1 MFYCPHFVFKQ
12 NKSPNERKNIFHDL
26 QLLFVF
32 SDVRNVTYEM
42 TKNLLLKLCL
52 FVCLLW
58 TVSRDFLPLL
68 FALDSVMD
76 PYEQV

>member
-1 MFYCPHFVFKQ
+1 MLYCPRFVFKQ

-42 TKNLLLKLCL
+42 TKNLLLKLC
-52 FVCLLW
+52 FPNYYKKSSKKG

-68 FALDSVMD
+68 FA
-76 PYEQV
+76 